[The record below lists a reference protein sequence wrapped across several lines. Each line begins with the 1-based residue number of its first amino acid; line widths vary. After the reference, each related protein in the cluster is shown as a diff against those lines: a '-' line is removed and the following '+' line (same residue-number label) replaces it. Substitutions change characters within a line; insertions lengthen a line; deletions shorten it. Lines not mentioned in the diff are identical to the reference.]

1 MTRIAGATLLLAA
14 LTAAAGC
21 GVGGDD
27 GGGTTPPGDDQ
38 PGPVDNAEV
47 CSASFA
53 ITGTFARDNN
63 TPPPTDPET
72 GTPLTGCW
80 PIGTWTFTASVASN
94 MCTTAPTVLASYSF
108 TVARTPAP
116 DGGNDTV
123 QTLNN
128 TTPNMGT
135 LKYHL
140 SMSSNGQGCEGH
152 LEFGS
157 ADGKQYWNMTPTLSK
172 DLTATTLSGGG
183 DYILYKGDAWP
194 WPQ

>member
-1 MTRIAGATLLLAA
+1 MTRIAGAVFFAA

-27 GGGTTPPGDDQ
+27 GGTTPPGDDQ
-38 PGPVDNAEV
+38 PPPIDNSEI
-47 CSASFA
+47 CNASFT
-53 ITGTFARDNN
+53 ITGTFTRDNA

-80 PIGTWTFTASVASN
+80 PIGTWSFTATVASS
-94 MCTTAPTVLASYSF
+94 MCATAPTVLPTYSF

-123 QTLNN
+123 QTMTN
-128 TTPNMGT
+128 TTPNMGS

-140 SMSSNGQGCEGH
+140 AMSSNGQGCEGH

-157 ADGKQYWNMTPTLSK
+157 ADGTQYWNMQPTLPK
-172 DLTATTLSGGG
+172 DLTATAISGSG
-183 DYILYKGDAWP
+183 DYTLYKNNGWP
-194 WPQ
+194 WQ

>member
-1 MTRIAGATLLLAA
+1 MTRIAGASLLLAA

-53 ITGTFARDNN
+53 ITGTFARDNA

-80 PIGTWTFTASVASN
+80 PIGAWTFTASVASN
-94 MCTTAPTVLASYSF
+94 MCSAAPAVLASYSF
-108 TVARTPAP
+108 TVKRTAAP

-123 QTLNN
+123 QTIEN
-128 TTPNMGT
+128 TTPNMGS

-140 SMSSNGQGCEGH
+140 AMSSNGQGCEGH
-152 LEFGS
+152 FEFGS
-157 ADGKQYWNMTPTLSK
+157 ADGTQYWNMTPTLPK
-172 DLTATTLSGGG
+172 DLTATAITGGG
-183 DYILYKGDAWP
+183 DYVLYKKDAWP